1 MIMKTFRN
9 ITMAAVALLMG
20 ISFTACSDAN
30 EYKDANTTNPS
41 FSNSHPE
48 SVVNTKWVRG
58 SGIKFNSKGQEIQGF
73 VESIEFI
80 SEAEAVVKMS
90 QGVTEGTWLD
100 ESNTEANPTYKYTYS
115 NTTGNIEIKKTVKDD
130 KGKVSDV
137 EVFKGVTTDNILT
150 IAHYGDVPV
159 QTYLVK
165 Q

>member
-1 MIMKTFRN
+1 MKTFKN
-9 ITMAAVALLMG
+9 ITMAAVSLLMG
-20 ISFTACSDAN
+20 ISFTACSDAT
-30 EYKDANTTNPS
+30 EYKDAKTNNPS
-41 FSNSHPE
+41 FGNSHPE

-58 SGIKFNSKGQEIQGF
+58 SGIKFNAEGKEIQGF
-73 VESIEFI
+73 VESMEFI
-80 SEAEAVVKMS
+80 SEAEVVVKMS

-100 ESNTEANPTYKYTYS
+100 ESNTEAMPTYKYTYS

-137 EVFKGVTTDNILT
+137 EVFRAVVSDNILT
-150 IAHYGDVPV
+150 IAHYGDVPL

>member
-1 MIMKTFRN
+1 MKTFRN
-9 ITMAAVALLMG
+9 ITMAAVSLLMG

-48 SVVNTKWVRG
+48 SVANTKWVRG

-73 VESIEFI
+73 VESMDFI
-80 SEAEAVVKMS
+80 SETEVVVKMS
-90 QGVTEGTWLD
+90 QGVTESSTWLD
-100 ESNTEANPTYKYTYS
+100 ESNTEALPAYLYEYS
-115 NTTGNIEIKKTVKDD
+115 STTGTLVVNKRITENNKTY
-130 KGKVSDV
+130 DV
-137 EVFKGVTTDNILT
+137 EVFRGVVTDNILT
-150 IAHYGDVPV
+150 IAHYGDVPL